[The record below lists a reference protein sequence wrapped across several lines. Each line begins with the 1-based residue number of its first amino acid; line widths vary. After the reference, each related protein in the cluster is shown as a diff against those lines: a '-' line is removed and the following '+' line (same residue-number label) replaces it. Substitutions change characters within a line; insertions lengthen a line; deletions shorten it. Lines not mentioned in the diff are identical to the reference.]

1 MPPKAG
7 GKAKKSKKSAKPAW
21 MADDVW
27 AVSQD
32 LPALLNSFAGIKSDK
47 PAKSDKSAKS
57 DKAAP
62 PGKGSKAEPLP
73 NIPKAQAG
81 LILWQQL
88 LPKKA
93 AAPRE
98 ELLKLDL
105 AGITAKCLASNV
117 VGDMTPA
124 AGVLSCISNH
134 SEAARELVF
143 SARPAVLPTLLNAL
157 SLGSPSLTAAAI
169 GALKALALY
178 EDSRPRVVK
187 VTKEWN
193 WRPLVSVLEHEDDLP
208 QCGTNLAATD
218 GVVIVQALIASEPA
232 PDAVITAASRAAAA
246 AVITRFLEAGGV
258 PALLQVC
265 GGRHSSPTALASAA
279 HTLLFLLHK
288 LPDRTLPSFASGGGV
303 LAVAAVVR
311 DTRRLW
317 LEEQMLVADG
327 VKEKVLARVQEVVQ
341 SKVIPLLVE
350 LCNGPAGPLAAIDLN
365 SPPPPADGKKKKS
378 KGVKAKKGKKAG
390 KMEDGMAEAQAQAAG
405 CLRLLSLSDLAK
417 VDVMAAGA
425 VRFLTPLLE
434 SKLHHA
440 RWNARQALFNLA
452 MLPEHVNI
460 MTRYKVPNY
469 IHMGNM
475 PPSHLR
481 PLTAPPS
488 LGHRMAKLGLT
499 GTATGRAIA
508 TAPAGIATVYSGLGE
523 TDSSSSRRGSSIV
536 SGKPGSNAL
545 FPSFMDMTGSGS
557 SSAIPANPSLSHGG
571 SVAFFP
577 NIMNMYSSHM

>member
-258 PALLQVC
+258 PALLQVEC
-265 GGRHSSPTALASAA
+265 
-279 HTLLFLLHK
+279 
-288 LPDRTLPSFASGGGV
+288 
-303 LAVAAVVR
+303 
-311 DTRRLW
+311 
-317 LEEQMLVADG
+317 
-327 VKEKVLARVQEVVQ
+327 
-341 SKVIPLLVE
+341 
-350 LCNGPAGPLAAIDLN
+350 
-365 SPPPPADGKKKKS
+365 
-378 KGVKAKKGKKAG
+378 
-390 KMEDGMAEAQAQAAG
+390 
-405 CLRLLSLSDLAK
+405 
-417 VDVMAAGA
+417 
-425 VRFLTPLLE
+425 
-434 SKLHHA
+434 
-440 RWNARQALFNLA
+440 
-452 MLPEHVNI
+452 
-460 MTRYKVPNY
+460 
-469 IHMGNM
+469 
-475 PPSHLR
+475 
-481 PLTAPPS
+481 
-488 LGHRMAKLGLT
+488 
-499 GTATGRAIA
+499 
-508 TAPAGIATVYSGLGE
+508 
-523 TDSSSSRRGSSIV
+523 
-536 SGKPGSNAL
+536 
-545 FPSFMDMTGSGS
+545 
-557 SSAIPANPSLSHGG
+557 
-571 SVAFFP
+571 
-577 NIMNMYSSHM
+577 